1 MRVLQIAKYMYPF
14 MGGTEQVTRDLV
26 GAFNAI
32 GAENKVIC
40 FNEDSAD
47 GDVVTHRGETV
58 TDEVD
63 GVEVLR
69 IASKAKI
76 MSQAIAPEYKKNLA
90 KVLDEFR
97 PDVVIFHYPNP
108 YVASKLL
115 SYIRKNGKSF
125 KLYIY
130 WHLDIT
136 KQKFVRAFFRG
147 QDRALIKASDKVLGA
162 TPIHLEMSRY
172 SEEFGDKK
180 YILPYM
186 IADDT
191 LVLDDREKEVAKKIR
206 EENPGKILGFF
217 IGRHVAYKGLDYL
230 IEAVKKTTSDKLL
243 IFIAGDGEDTAKLK
257 AQAEGIDKIRFIG
270 RIDDSLKRSYL
281 EAADLTIFPSVTRS
295 EGFGLALA
303 EGMFFGKPAVT
314 FTIPGSG
321 VNYLCQDK
329 LSGIECPLMDTDS
342 YAKALDKLAEDDSL
356 RAEYGENAR
365 REILARYTKD
375 RFIANVKT
383 LLEES
388 K

>member
-26 GAFNAI
+26 GAFNAV
-32 GAENKVIC
+32 GVENKVIC

-47 GDVVTHRGETV
+47 GDVVTHRKETV
-58 TDEVD
+58 TDKVD

-69 IASKAKI
+69 VASKAKV
-76 MSQAIAPEYKKNLA
+76 MSQAIAPEYKKNLT
-90 KVLDEFR
+90 KVLDEFE

-147 QDRALIKASDKVLGA
+147 QDRALINASDKILGA

-172 SEEFGDKK
+172 SAEFGDKK

-191 LVLDDREKEVAKKIR
+191 LVLNDEEKEVAKKIR
-206 EENPGKILGFF
+206 EENNGKIIGFF

-230 IEAVKKTTSDKLL
+230 IEAVKKTQSAKLL
-243 IFIAGDGEDTAKLK
+243 IIIAGDGEDNAKLK
-257 AQAEGIDKIRFIG
+257 AQAKGVDKIRFIG
-270 RIDDSLKRSYL
+270 RIDDSTKRSYL
-281 EAADLTIFPSVTRS
+281 EASDLTIFPSVTRS

-303 EGMFFGKPAVT
+303 EGMFFGKPAIT

-329 LSGIECPLMDTDS
+329 LSGIECPLMDTDA
-342 YAKALDKLAEDDSL
+342 YAKALDTLAEDDAL
-356 RAEYGENAR
+356 RAKYGESAR
-365 REILARYTKD
+365 REILAKYTKD
-375 RFIANVKT
+375 RFIANVKK
-383 LLEES
+383 LLEEDT
-388 K
+388 

>member
-1 MRVLQIAKYMYPF
+1 MKVLQIAKYMYPF
-14 MGGTEQVTRDLV
+14 LGGTEQVTRDLV

-32 GAENKVIC
+32 GADNKVIC
-40 FNEDSAD
+40 FNENSAD
-47 GDVVTHRGETV
+47 GDVVTHRKETV
-58 TDEVD
+58 TDTVD
-63 GVEVLR
+63 GVEVIR
-69 IASKAKI
+69 IASKCKI
-76 MSQAIAPEYKKNLA
+76 MSQAIAPGYAKNLT
-90 KVLDEFR
+90 KVLDEYR

-115 SYIRKNGKSF
+115 KYIKKNGKSF

-172 SEEFGDKK
+172 SAEFGDKK

-191 LVLDDREKEVAKKIR
+191 LVLNDEEREAAAKIR
-206 EENPGKILGFF
+206 EENPGKIIGFF

-243 IFIAGDGEDTAKLK
+243 IFIAGEGEDTTKLK
-257 AQAEGIDKIRFIG
+257 AQAEGLDKIRFLGAIN
-270 RIDDSLKRSYL
+270 DSVKRSYL
-281 EAADLTIFPSVTRS
+281 EASDLTIFPSVTRS

-303 EGMFFGKPAVT
+303 EGMFFGKPAIT

-321 VNYLCQDK
+321 VNYLSQDK
-329 LSGIECPLMDTDS
+329 LTGIECPLMDTDA
-342 YAKALDKLAEDDSL
+342 YAKALDTLAEDDDL
-356 RAEYGENAR
+356 RSEYGANAKR
-365 REILARYTKD
+365 MILSRYTKD
-375 RFIANVKT
+375 RFIENVKT
-383 LLEES
+383 LLEEDT
-388 K
+388 

>member
-1 MRVLQIAKYMYPF
+1 MKVLQIAKYMYPF
-14 MGGTEQVTRDLV
+14 LGGTEQVTRDLV

-32 GAENKVIC
+32 GADNEVIC
-40 FNEDSAD
+40 FNEDSSD
-47 GDVVTHRGETV
+47 GDIVTHRRESV

-63 GVEVLR
+63 GVKVIR
-69 IASKAKI
+69 VASKCKI
-76 MSQAIAPEYKKNLA
+76 MSQAISPEYGRTLT
-90 KVLDEFR
+90 KVLNEYK

-115 SYIRKNGKSF
+115 SYIRKFGKSF

-147 QDRALIKASDKVLGA
+147 QDRALIRASDKILGA
-162 TPIHLEMSRY
+162 TPVHLEMSRY
-172 SEEFGDKK
+172 STEFGDRK

-191 LVLDDREKEVAKKIR
+191 LVLDEAEKEEAKKIR

-230 IEAVKKTTSDKLL
+230 IEAVRKTKSDKLL

-257 AQAEGIDKIRFIG
+257 SQAEGCAKIRFIG
-270 RIDDSLKRSYL
+270 RINDSVKRSYL
-281 EAADLTIFPSVTRS
+281 EASDLTIFPSVTRS

-329 LSGIECPLMDTDS
+329 LSGIECPLMDTDA
-342 YAKALDKLAEDDSL
+342 YAKALDTLCEDDAL
-356 RAEYGENAR
+356 RAEYGGNAR

-375 RFIANVKT
+375 RFIENVKK
-383 LLEES
+383 LLEEDT
-388 K
+388 

>member
-14 MGGTEQVTRDLV
+14 LGGTEQVTRDLV

-32 GAENKVIC
+32 DVDNKVIC

-58 TDEVD
+58 TDKVD
-63 GVEVLR
+63 GVDIIR

-90 KVLDEFR
+90 KVLDEYK

-147 QDRALIKASDKVLGA
+147 QDIALIKASDKILGA

-191 LVLDDREKEVAKKIR
+191 LVLNDAEREAAKKIR
-206 EENPGKILGFF
+206 EENPGKIIGFF

-230 IEAVKKTTSDKLL
+230 IEAVGKTTSDKLL

-257 AQAEGIDKIRFIG
+257 AQAEGIDKIKFIG
-270 RIDDSLKRSYL
+270 RIDDSVKRSYL
-281 EAADLTIFPSVTRS
+281 EASDLTIFPSVTRS

-329 LSGIECPLMDTDS
+329 LCGIECPLMDTDA
-342 YAKALDKLAEDDSL
+342 YAKALDTLAEDDAL
-356 RAEYGENAR
+356 RAKYGESAK
-365 REILARYTKD
+365 REILAKYTKD

-383 LLEES
+383 LLEEDT
-388 K
+388 

>member
-26 GAFNAI
+26 GAFNAV
-32 GAENKVIC
+32 GVENKVIC

-47 GDVVTHRGETV
+47 GDVVTHRKETV
-58 TDEVD
+58 TDKVD
-63 GVEVLR
+63 SVEVLR
-69 IASKAKI
+69 VASKAKVL
-76 MSQAIAPEYKKNLA
+76 SQAIAPEYKKNLT
-90 KVLDEFR
+90 KVLDEFK
-97 PDVVIFHYPNP
+97 PDVIIFHYPNP

-115 SYIRKNGKSF
+115 SYIKKNGKNF

-147 QDRALIKASDKVLGA
+147 QDRALINASDKILGA

-172 SEEFGDKK
+172 SAEFGDKK

-191 LVLDDREKEVAKKIR
+191 LVLNDEEKEVAKKIR
-206 EENPGKILGFF
+206 EENNGKIIGFF

-230 IEAVKKTTSDKLL
+230 IEAVKKTQSAKLL
-243 IFIAGDGEDTAKLK
+243 IIIAGDGEDNAKLK
-257 AQAEGIDKIRFIG
+257 AQAEGVDKIRFIG
-270 RIDDSLKRSYL
+270 RIDDSTKRSYL
-281 EAADLTIFPSVTRS
+281 EASDLTIFPSVTRS

-303 EGMFFGKPAVT
+303 EGMFFGKPAIT

-329 LSGIECPLMDTDS
+329 LSGIECPLMDTDA
-342 YAKALDKLAEDDSL
+342 YAKALDTLAEDDAL
-356 RAEYGENAR
+356 RAKYGESAR
-365 REILARYTKD
+365 REILAKYTKD
-375 RFIANVKT
+375 RFIANVKK
-383 LLEES
+383 LLEEDT
-388 K
+388 

>member
-32 GAENKVIC
+32 GAESKVIC
-40 FNEDSAD
+40 FNENSAD

-58 TDEVD
+58 TDTVD

-69 IASKAKI
+69 VASKMKI
-76 MSQAIAPEYKKNLA
+76 MSQAIAPEYKKNLT
-90 KVLDEFR
+90 KVLDEYK

-115 SYIRKNGKSF
+115 SYIKKNGKNF

-147 QDRALIKASDKVLGA
+147 QDRALIKACDKVLGA

-191 LVLDDREKEVAKKIR
+191 LILNDEEKEAAKKIR
-206 EENPGKILGFF
+206 EENSGKILGFF

-230 IEAVKKTTSDKLL
+230 IEAVRKTTSDKLL
-243 IFIAGDGEDTAKLK
+243 IFIAGEGEDTAKLK
-257 AQAEGIDKIRFIG
+257 AQAEGLEKIRFIG
-270 RIDDSLKRSYL
+270 RIDDSVKRSYL
-281 EAADLTIFPSVTRS
+281 EASDLTIFPSVTRS

-329 LSGIECPLMDTDS
+329 VGGIECPLMDTDA
-342 YAKALDKLAEDDSL
+342 YAKALDTLAEDDAL
-356 RAEYGENAR
+356 RAEYGKNAR

-375 RFIANVKT
+375 RFIANVGQ

>member
-14 MGGTEQVTRDLV
+14 LGGTEQVTRDLV

-32 GAENKVIC
+32 DVDNKVIC

-58 TDEVD
+58 IDKVD
-63 GVEVLR
+63 GVDVIR
-69 IASKAKI
+69 IASKCKI

-90 KVLDEFR
+90 KILDEYK

-115 SYIRKNGKSF
+115 AYIRKNGKSF

-191 LVLDDREKEVAKKIR
+191 LVLNDEERQAAKKIR

-270 RIDDSLKRSYL
+270 RIADSAKRSYL
-281 EAADLTIFPSVTRS
+281 EASDLTIFPSVTRS

-342 YAKALDKLAEDDSL
+342 YAKALDKLAEDDEL

-383 LLEES
+383 LLEGS